1 MSERTY
7 FAIDLKSF
15 YASVECN
22 ERGLNPLTTNLV
34 VADES
39 RTEKTICLAV
49 SPSLKAYGISGRAR
63 LFEVVE
69 RVREINTQRLQA
81 LRRLGKKEFSG
92 KSAND
97 VELRQNPELAL
108 DYIVAVP
115 RMGFYVQYSTKIYDI
130 YLKYIAP
137 EDIHVYSI
145 DEVMM
150 DVTDY
155 LKTYGLTAPEL
166 TRKMIRDVLAETGI
180 TATAGIGTNLYLCK
194 VAMDIVA
201 KHVEAD
207 LGGVRIAQLDE
218 RSYRKEL
225 WTHRP
230 LTDFWRVGRGY
241 ARKLEAHG
249 LYTMGDI
256 ARCSLGGPTDYY
268 NEDLLY
274 KLFGV
279 NAELLIDHAWG
290 WEPCRIA
297 DIKAY
302 RPETN
307 SVGSGQVLSIGS
319 MMVSLVVAVIVSIY
333 LLLDRERY
341 IAQCRKLF
349 FSVSRNKR
357 FNDAVLDAVRQTD
370 RIFSGF
376 ISGKLVDSLIV
387 GVICFVCLTLLRMPY
402 ALLVSVIVGVT
413 NIIPMFGPFI
423 GAVPS
428 AFLILLVSPAKCV
441 IFIIFVVV
449 LQQVDGNIIGPR
461 ILGNST
467 GLSALYVTVSML
479 LFGKL
484 LGFLGMIVGVPLF
497 ATLYYIVKRL
507 AEHSLRVQNLP
518 VETEAYIVPEPGRAE
533 K

>member
-1 MSERTY
+1 MEQKNQDYRK
-7 FAIDLKSF
+7 L
-15 YASVECN
+15 
-22 ERGLNPLTTNLV
+22 GL
-34 VADES
+34 
-39 RTEKTICLAV
+39 TIFVSLAATIVFFFLLFRMGKIGDALAV
-49 SPSLKAYGISGRAR
+49 ILSALKPLLIGMVLAYLLCPIAAF
-63 LFEVVE
+63 FEK
-69 RVREINTQRLQA
+69 A
-81 LRRLGKKEFSG
+81 FRRLGKLARIAAVF
-92 KSAND
+92 
-97 VELRQNPELAL
+97 VTLLLAL
-108 DYIVAVP
+108 AVVGLFCAIVLPQLVVSVSSLVGELPGQVQAQLERLSAYLESDSEAGTAV
-115 RMGFYVQYSTKIYDI
+115 MQMLESVEN
-130 YLKYIAP
+130 YL
-137 EDIHVYSI
+137 SNW
-145 DEVMM
+145 
-150 DVTDY
+150 
-155 LKTYGLTAPEL
+155 
-166 TRKMIRDVLAETGI
+166 IR
-180 TATAGIGTNLYLCK
+180 TNLFST
-194 VAMDIVA
+194 VSSI
-201 KHVEAD
+201 
-207 LGGVRIAQLDE
+207 
-218 RSYRKEL
+218 
-225 WTHRP
+225 
-230 LTDFWRVGRGY
+230 
-241 ARKLEAHG
+241 
-249 LYTMGDI
+249 
-256 ARCSLGGPTDYY
+256 
-268 NEDLLY
+268 
-274 KLFGV
+274 
-279 NAELLIDHAWG
+279 
-290 WEPCRIA
+290 
-297 DIKAY
+297 
-302 RPETN
+302 
-307 SVGSGQVLSIGS
+307 SGQVLSIGS